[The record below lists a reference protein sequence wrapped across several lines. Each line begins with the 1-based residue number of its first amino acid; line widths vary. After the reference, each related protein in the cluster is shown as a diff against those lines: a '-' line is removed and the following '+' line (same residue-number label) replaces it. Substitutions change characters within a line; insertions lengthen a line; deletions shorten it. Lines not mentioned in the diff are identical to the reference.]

1 MKILKQLNDKEIYDI
16 KNLCKLCQIERIP
29 NFDPSIYIDPNIKSF
44 YLEYEDENL
53 IGFLSLFYV
62 DTKEMEI
69 VSFIHPKYRNK
80 GYFTKLLNEAK
91 KVIPSNLNILYQV
104 PANLVDKKRLN
115 EKGNIFHHGEE
126 ELINRVLNNS
136 SNVLNQLEL
145 EDIPNTAKII
155 SDSFESSI
163 EEEIEFLNSLKEQ
176 KNTTSLVLKENNK
189 VVGFIAVSNTADLK
203 TSHVFAF
210 CVDKDHR
217 SKGFGKKM
225 LNNLPQNPEGYVLRV
240 DYNNKRAKKL
250 YTETGFKVLS
260 RTDFYISNL
269 NNK

>member
-16 KNLCKLCQIERIP
+16 KKLCTLCQIERIP

-44 YLEYEDENL
+44 YLEYEDKKL

-62 DTKEMEI
+62 DTKNIEI
-69 VSFIHPKYRNK
+69 VAFIHPEFRNK
-80 GYFTKLLNEAK
+80 GYFTKLFNEAK
-91 KVIPSNLNILYQV
+91 SVIPSNLDILYQI
-104 PANLVDKKRLN
+104 PANLVDKKSLN
-115 EKGNIFHHGEE
+115 RKGYIFHHGEE
-126 ELINRVLNNS
+126 ELINRVLNNT
-136 SNVLNQLEL
+136 SNVLNKLKI
-145 EDIPNTAKII
+145 EDIPATAKII
-155 SDSFESSI
+155 SESFESTI
-163 EEEIEFLNSLKEQ
+163 EEEIEFLNSLNEQ
-176 KNTTSLVLKENNK
+176 SNTTSLVLKENNK

-210 CVDKDHR
+210 CVDKDYR

-240 DYNNKRAKKL
+240 EYSNIRAKKL

-260 RTDFYISNL
+260 RTDFYVKS
-269 NNK
+269 KVM